1 MDPAL
6 VLEPRVRAASADQ
19 RDHFL
24 DSAESRVAHGQ
35 HFELE
40 AVALGVARVH
50 AEEVAGKK
58 RRFFAAGACAN
69 FQDYVLLVVRIA
81 RSQQLLELLFD
92 GAEIFLQRRHLG
104 LGQFAQVSVVAVED
118 GFVTGDFV
126 GNADIF
132 AGAMRSLGKLR
143 SLIGELAL
151 EFRDPLF
158 YCACLI
164 EHRRSAPA
172 SAYICKNPE
181 NKTARPS
188 WPCRWILPRAPGCVE
203 HRRAAGAA
211 MLLLGCRFRRLF
223 GRLLDAVLAI
233 EPLDAPRCIDQALR
247 ASVKRMALRADLD
260 VKLFDRRA
268 RFEGVAAR
276 TNDRA
281 AAVFRMDSSFHFCFP
296 NSATYY

>member
-24 DSAESRVAHGQ
+24 DSAESGVAHVQ

-50 AEEVAGKK
+50 AEQVAGKE
-58 RRFFAAGACAN
+58 RGFFTAGAGSD

-81 RSQQLLELLFD
+81 RRQQLLELLFD

-104 LGQFAQVSVVAVED
+104 LGQFAQVGVVAVED

-126 GNADIF
+126 GDADIF

-143 SLIGELAL
+143 SLLGELRVFPLIAERGRIGELAL

-164 EHRRSAPA
+164 EHRRSAPPPRT
-172 SAYICKNPE
+172 SAKIL
-181 NKTARPS
+181 KTK
-188 WPCRWILPRAPGCVE
+188 
-203 HRRAAGAA
+203 RR
-211 MLLLGCRFRRLF
+211 
-223 GRLLDAVLAI
+223 GRVG
-233 EPLDAPRCIDQALR
+233 
-247 ASVKRMALRADLD
+247 RADG
-260 VKLFDRRA
+260 FSPAHPGAWSTGGRRELLCY
-268 RFEGVAAR
+268 FS
-276 TNDRA
+276 
-281 AAVFRMDSSFHFCFP
+281 AAV
-296 NSATYY
+296 SAVFSAGFLMPYLRLNRSTRPAVSTRRCVPV